1 MSEIYN
7 LPEIEKGVSE
17 DDVRRIVNES
27 LSSFD
32 VKSNLVRGHLQS
44 NNFVTGVSG
53 WQITN
58 DNAEF
63 RSITIGGYIETG
75 GALADVGVGNI
86 TGTYIHDGAVTTNKI
101 YANAVVAGKINVDN
115 LSSIKSDLGD
125 IDAGTI
131 TLNSAGHIKG
141 GQTAYNTGTGYWLGY
156 DSAYKFSIGD
166 GTKSLTWSGSALT
179 VTGGTITGGIIQTD
193 DDGLRIV
200 MDGSDDELKWMSGNT
215 KEAYMKI
222 NTYASGYWIALET
235 QEGYG
240 VGVQEGGVP
249 GTFMQH
255 NSQGIWVDANIT
267 CGLDVLPDSANLGS
281 DSARWTTIYGTAGNF
296 SGNMTISGTLTGVTS
311 LTLSGAISGGTTI
324 SCSGNI
330 TTSTGDITA
339 TAGDIKIGGTGH
351 FLDCDDGY
359 VKNSRALYLNPVSSV
374 GATEGG
380 IYYDSDDN
388 HFKGYDGENWLQLDN

>member
-86 TGTYIHDGAVTTNKI
+86 TGTYIHDGAVTTDKI

-166 GTKSLTWSGSALT
+166 GTKKFTWDGSALT
-179 VTGGTITGGIIQTD
+179 VTGGTIVSGLIQSTANGNDRVEINATGTYSDRIVFYKSSVAVASIFGVEAGTP
-193 DDGLRIV
+193 DGLAIYGIAANPV
-200 MDGSDDELKWMSGNT
+200 GIGNATNGVSLLCDGLSTQSKTFVPST
-215 KEAYMKI
+215 TS
-222 NTYASGYWIALET
+222 TYYLGASNLRWLNI
-235 QEGYG
+235 YG
-240 VGVQEGGVP
+240 V
-249 GTFMQH
+249 
-255 NSQGIWVDANIT
+255 S
-267 CGLDVLPDSANLGS
+267 
-281 DSARWTTIYGTAGNF
+281 GNF
-296 SGNMTISGTLTGVTS
+296 SGNMTIGGTLTGVTS

-388 HFKGYDGENWLQLDN
+388 HFKGYDGKNWLQLDN